1 MLTLN
6 PHQLLF
12 SFTLLMGIL
21 IAISSSSW
29 FILWM
34 GLELNLLSFI
44 PIMTSS
50 KNQYS
55 AESALKY
62 FLIQALGSAS
72 ILAAS
77 PFSMISLHLSTLII
91 FLALLL
97 KVGAAPLHFWFPPV
111 MQGISW
117 MQSLTLM
124 TVQKITPI
132 SMMSMLI
139 SNMSAMIMILSSIL
153 SSLIGAIG
161 GLNQTLTRKIMAYSS
176 INHMAWLLAS
186 ISFNERMWLIYFLS
200 YTIVSSSVVMIL
212 HSNQIFH
219 FNQLLTMNLLSKPL
233 KMSLFLS
240 MFSLGGLPPLLG
252 FLPKMLVIQEF
263 IFTKN
268 SLIWLSTLLF
278 SALLTLFFYL
288 RIAISS
294 FLLASPKI
302 KMSLTQ
308 PKSKLSLTLPF
319 INLSP
324 LLYPLVLLI
333 MY

>member
-1 MLTLN
+1 MLILK
-6 PHQLLF
+6 PYQLLF
-12 SFTLLMGIL
+12 SFTLVTGIL

-50 KNQYS
+50 SNRYS

-72 ILAAS
+72 LLAAS
-77 PFSMISLHLSTLII
+77 PLSMTSPLLSSLII
-91 FLALLL
+91 FTALLL

-124 TVQKITPI
+124 TIQKIAPI

-139 SNMSAMIMILSSIL
+139 SNTSAPIIILSSIL
-153 SSLIGAIG
+153 SSIIGALG
-161 GLNQTLTRKIMAYSS
+161 GLNQTLTRKIISYSS
-176 INHMAWLLAS
+176 INHMAWLLAA
-186 ISFNERMWLIYFLS
+186 ITFNEQMWLIYFLS
-200 YTIVSSSVVMIL
+200 YTLISTSVVAIL

-219 FNQLLTMNLLSKPL
+219 FNQLLIMNLLSKPL
-233 KMSLFLS
+233 KLSLLLS
-240 MFSLGGLPPLLG
+240 MLSLGGMPPLLG

-263 IFTKN
+263 IFSQS
-268 SLIWLSTLLF
+268 SLIWLMTLLF

-288 RIAISS
+288 RMALSS
-294 FLLASPKI
+294 FILASPKM
-302 KMSLTQ
+302 KMSLS
-308 PKSKLSLTLPF
+308 PPEPRLSLILPF
-319 INLSP
+319 LNLSP
-324 LLYPLVLLI
+324 LLYPLALLTI
-333 MY
+333 Y